1 MTASSLRRRSTAAL
15 ARRLAAVRLV
25 AFDFDGVFT
34 DNRVWVFEDGREA
47 VCCTRADGL
56 GLRKLEA
63 LGVGTVIISSEVNP
77 VVSARAR
84 KLAIR
89 CVQGCDDKVGV
100 FENFCREAGV
110 TPGDAAFVGNDIN
123 DAACLG
129 AAGVPIV
136 VADAHP
142 DVRRLAVY
150 RTVAP
155 GGRGA
160 VREVCDLIDQ
170 ARRRDPGR
178 RSRQQTRR

>member
-1 MTASSLRRRSTAAL
+1 MRAPTRGRLSVPGLV
-15 ARRLAAVRLV
+15 RRLATIRLV

-63 LGVGTVIISSEVNP
+63 HVIATVIISTERNP
-77 VVSARAR
+77 VVSARAE

-89 CVQGCDDKVGV
+89 CVQGCDDKLAV
-100 FENFCREAGV
+100 FRSACRDSGIEPA
-110 TPGDAAFVGNDIN
+110 DAAFVGNDIN
-123 DAACLG
+123 DAACLA

-150 RTVAP
+150 RTLAP
-155 GGRGA
+155 GGHGA

-170 ARRRDPGR
+170 ARQ
-178 RSRQQTRR
+178 RSPRSQARTLRAR